1 MKEFARILQ
10 YLIKLHSNS
19 SSQSDKLLSTIQ
31 WEDFINALRQLYPNW
46 TDERISLLIN
56 SVKRDLQQSCIE
68 RNEFEFLVLF
78 MEDDEGHI
86 GEFLKTI
93 REQLQL
99 DKNEYIEKI
108 KNILIGH
115 P

>member
-1 MKEFARILQ
+1 MKQYARILQ
-10 YLIKLHSNS
+10 YLIKLC
-19 SSQSDKLLSTIQ
+19 SQSRTIQ
-31 WEDFINALRQLYPNW
+31 WSDFVNALHQLYPYW
-46 TDERISLLIN
+46 TDERISLLIK
-56 SVKRDLQQSCIE
+56 SAERDLQESSIE
-68 RNEFEFLVLF
+68 KNEFEFLVLF

-108 KNILIGH
+108 KNILIEH

>member
-1 MKEFARILQ
+1 L
-10 YLIKLHSNS
+10 
-19 SSQSDKLLSTIQ
+19 KLLWS
-31 WEDFINALRQLYPNW
+31 DFINALHQLYPNW
-46 TDERISLLIN
+46 TNERISQLII
-56 SVKRDLQQSCIE
+56 SAEKELQQSSIE
-68 RNEFEFLVLF
+68 KNKFEFLFLF

-86 GEFLKTI
+86 GEFLKCI

-108 KNILIGH
+108 KNLLIEH

>member
-1 MKEFARILQ
+1 L
-10 YLIKLHSNS
+10 
-19 SSQSDKLLSTIQ
+19 KLLWS
-31 WEDFINALRQLYPNW
+31 DFINALHQLYPNW
-46 TDERISLLIN
+46 TNERISQLIITAE
-56 SVKRDLQQSCIE
+56 KELQQSSIE
-68 RNEFEFLVLF
+68 KNKFEFLLLF

-86 GEFLKTI
+86 GEFLKCI

-108 KNILIGH
+108 KNLLIEH